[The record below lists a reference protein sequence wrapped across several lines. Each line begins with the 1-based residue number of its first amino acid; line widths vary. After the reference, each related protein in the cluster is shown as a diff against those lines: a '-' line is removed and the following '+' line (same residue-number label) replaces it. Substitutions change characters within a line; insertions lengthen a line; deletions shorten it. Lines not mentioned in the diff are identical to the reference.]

1 MEAFG
6 INRLLHRAS
15 IAVLSSLAV
24 SSVAC
29 PLAVSA
35 QDLPTGPN
43 QARPID
49 PNDPNVISPTN
60 NADTGILS
68 LTEGNRLMADAN
80 RAIAAQDYGTAV
92 KKLQDARQI
101 FNQLSNFHQ
110 QLAGIFS
117 GIENRISESR
127 RQQALETAQLRDEA
141 TYELALTHRAQR
153 QPELAVPLLVQI
165 IGSQQPTRELGQKA
179 YQQLFEL
186 GFAEF
191 PYPRPKEA
199 EGAGPEAATPPNPA
213 DTGILN
219 PVVGEQLMGEA
230 NRAVGAQDY
239 RTAVKKLQEAR
250 QIFNQLSN
258 FHQQLAGYF
267 SGVESAIADNHRRKA
282 LDTAQSRDEAT
293 YQLALVHRAQ
303 RQPELSVPLLVQIV
317 ASQQPTRELGKKAY
331 QQLFEL
337 GFADSPYPRP
347 RSDSSSSSSSS
358 SLR

>member
-6 INRLLHRAS
+6 IKRLLHRAS
-15 IAVLSSLAV
+15 IAVLSTLAV

-68 LTEGNRLMADAN
+68 LAAGKRLLTEAN
-80 RAIAAQDYGTAV
+80 SAVAAQDYQTAV
-92 KKLQDARQI
+92 KKLQEARQI

-117 GIENRISESR
+117 GIENRIAESR
-127 RQQALETAQLRDEA
+127 RRQALETAQLRDEA
-141 TYELALTHRAQR
+141 TYELAVVHRTQR

-165 IGSQQPTRELGQKA
+165 IGSQQPTRELGKKA

-186 GFAEF
+186 GFAEI
-191 PYPRPKEA
+191 PYPRP
-199 EGAGPEAATPPNPA
+199 EGTEAATPEGTTPANPV

-219 PVVGEQLMGEA
+219 PVVGNQLLTEA
-230 NRAVGAQDY
+230 NSAVTAQDY
-239 RTAVKKLQEAR
+239 KTAVKKLQESR

-267 SGVESAIADNHRRKA
+267 SGIDSAIADNHRRKA
-282 LDTAQSRDEAT
+282 LETAQSRDEAT

-337 GFADSPYPRP
+337 GFADSPYPR
-347 RSDSSSSSSSS
+347 RSDASTSS